1 MRKCSYK
8 YRILNKAYAILIV
21 LGLSFTISLAAY
33 SQNPD
38 HLTVIKPREIN
49 DVLINPGMGFMTF
62 QRFNGDELNEGAG
75 WTEGFPIEYQKFDG
89 DLKNKD
95 HPATTIAYW
104 RIYWKYLEPEMGKY
118 RWDMLDKA
126 LQVARSREQ
135 TLLLRIAPYGTGN
148 ERDVPDWYRQLV
160 GPGKKWKYSS
170 DVNGWMVDALDP
182 RYAEYFGG
190 MIRALGE
197 RYDGH
202 PDLEAV
208 DLSIVGAW
216 GEGAGSELLSKEAR
230 EALINAYT
238 ESFRRTPLI
247 ALLMDKETNMY
258 ADSQIPVGWRV
269 DCIGDL
275 GFWASEQNGWSH
287 MYDFY
292 PREIINCNIQD
303 DWKRSPVSFEICGTF
318 LNWRDVQKYGRNEVK
333 YIFDQSLKWHMS
345 SFNAKSSP
353 VPAEWQDLV
362 DDWLKKMGYRF
373 VLRRFTY
380 PEEVQKNNKLCFTTW
395 WENQGVAPSYKD
407 YTLAIRIKNS
417 SKEFVYLT
425 KANLKA
431 WLPGD
436 IVYDDAFFVPAD
448 FPSGNCDVQ
457 VAIVDKLR
465 HEPRINLAIEGKL
478 SDGWYQLG
486 SIKIL
491 DQTK

>member
-1 MRKCSYK
+1 MTKTSIIFRY
-8 YRILNKAYAILIV
+8 YPVAAILIFLLPCV
-21 LGLSFTISLAAY
+21 QGFP
-33 SQNPD
+33 QNPD
-38 HLTVIKPREIN
+38 HLTVIKPKEIN
-49 DVLINPGMGFMTF
+49 DVLLNPGMGFMTF

-75 WTEGFPIEYQKFDG
+75 WTEGFPIDYQNFDG
-89 DLKNKD
+89 NLTNKD

-104 RIYWKYLEPEMGKY
+104 RIYWKFLEPEMGKY

-126 LQVARSREQ
+126 LEVARTRGQ
-135 TLLLRIAPYGTGN
+135 ALLLRIAPYGTGD
-148 ERDVPDWYRQLV
+148 ERDVPAWYRKMV
-160 GPGKKWKYSS
+160 GPNKNWKYNSP
-170 DVNGWMVDALDP
+170 VNGWQVDPEDP

-190 MIRALGE
+190 MVRALGE

-216 GEGAGSELLSKEAR
+216 GEGAGSEMLSQQAR
-230 EALINAYT
+230 EALINSYT
-238 ESFRRTPLI
+238 ESFRKTPLI
-247 ALLMDKETNMY
+247 ALLMDKNTNMY

-275 GFWASEQNGWSH
+275 GFWASEQNGWTH

-318 LNWRDVQKYGRNEVK
+318 LNWRDKQKYGREQVK

-353 VPAEWQDLV
+353 VPPEWEDLV
-362 DDWLKKMGYRF
+362 NDWLKRMGYRF

-380 PEEVQKNNKLCFTTW
+380 PDAVQQNGRIPFTTW
-395 WENQGVAPSYKD
+395 WENKGVAPCYKD
-407 YTLAIRIKNS
+407 FTLAIRLRNGSREEVFVTDANIK
-417 SKEFVYLT
+417 E
-425 KANLKA
+425 

-436 IVYDDAFFVPAD
+436 IVYDNSIFVPAD
-448 FPSGNCDVQ
+448 FPPGDCDVQ
-457 VAIVDKLR
+457 VAIVDKMK
-465 HEPRINLAIEGKL
+465 HEPRVNLANEGRG

-486 SIKIL
+486 KINI
-491 DQTK
+491 TK

>member
-1 MRKCSYK
+1 MVKN
-8 YRILNKAYAILIV
+8 LFLLFFPIV
-21 LGLSFTISLAAY
+21 IVSSCLLPTDGF

-38 HLTVIKPREIN
+38 HLTVIKPVEIN
-49 DVLINPGMGFMTF
+49 DVITNPGMGFMTF
-62 QRFNGDELNEGAG
+62 QRFNGDDLNEGSG
-75 WTEGFPIEYQKFDG
+75 WTEGFPIDYQNFDG
-89 DLKNKD
+89 DLTNKD

-104 RIYWKYLEPEMGKY
+104 RIYWKFLEPEMGKY

-126 LQVARSREQ
+126 LEIARSRNQ
-135 TLLLRIAPYGTGN
+135 TLLLRIAPYGTGD
-148 ERDVPDWYRQLV
+148 ERDVPGWYRKIV
-160 GPGKKWKYSS
+160 GPNKTWKFNSP
-170 DVNGWMVDALDP
+170 VNGWMVDPEDP
-182 RYAEYFGG
+182 RYVEYFGG

-216 GEGAGSELLSKEAR
+216 GEGAGSDMLTETSRKG
-230 EALINAYT
+230 LIDAYT
-238 ESFRRTPLI
+238 DSFRKTPLI
-247 ALLMDKETNMY
+247 ALLMDKKTNMY

-292 PREIINCNIQD
+292 PREIINCNVQD
-303 DWKRSPVSFEICGTF
+303 DWKKSPLSFEICGTF
-318 LNWRDVQKYGRNEVK
+318 LSWRDEQKYNREQVK
-333 YIFDQSLKWHMS
+333 YIFDQSLKWHIT

-380 PEEVQKNNKLCFTTW
+380 PDTVQKSVKIPFTTW
-395 WENQGVAPSYKD
+395 WENKGVAPCYKD
-407 YTLAIRIKNS
+407 FTLAIRLKTS
-417 SKEFVYLT
+417 GRSALFVT
-425 KANLKA
+425 DANVRE

-436 IVYDDAFFVPAD
+436 IVYDNFFFIPAD
-448 FPSGNCDVQ
+448 FPVGTCDVQ
-457 VAIVDKLR
+457 IALVDKIK
-465 HEPRINLAIEGKL
+465 HEPRINLAIRGK
-478 SDGWYQLG
+478 SDDGWYQLG
-486 SIKIL
+486 KISIIK
-491 DQTK
+491 

>member
-1 MRKCSYK
+1 MPLLTR
-8 YRILNKAYAILIV
+8 A
-21 LGLSFTISLAAY
+21 
-33 SQNPD
+33 QNAD
-38 HLTVIKPREIN
+38 HLTVVKPVEIE

-62 QRFNGDELNEGAG
+62 QRFNGDELNEGSG

-89 DLKNKD
+89 DLTNKD

-104 RIYWKYLEPEMGKY
+104 RIYWKFLEPEMGTY

-126 LQVARSREQ
+126 LEMARSRGQ
-135 TLLLRIAPYGTGN
+135 TLLLRVAPYGTGKD
-148 ERDVPDWYRQLV
+148 RDVPSWYRNMV
-160 GPGKKWKYSS
+160 GSETKWKYASN
-170 DVNGWMVDALDP
+170 VNGWMVDAEDP

-216 GEGAGSELLSKEAR
+216 GEGAGSELLSKTAR
-230 EALINAYT
+230 EALVDSYT
-238 ESFRRTPLI
+238 DSFRKTPLI

-258 ADSQIPVGWRV
+258 ADSRIPVGWRV

-275 GFWASEQNGWSH
+275 GFWATEQNGWTH

-292 PREIINCNIQD
+292 PREIINCNVQD
-303 DWKRSPVSFEICGTF
+303 DWKKSPISFEICGTF
-318 LNWRDVQKYGRNEVK
+318 LNWRDVQKYGRKEVK

-353 VPAEWQDLV
+353 VPPEWKDLV

-380 PEEVQKNNKLCFTTW
+380 PDEVRKNGKLPFTTW
-395 WENQGVAPSYKD
+395 WENKGVAPCYKD
-407 YTLAIRIKNS
+407 FTLAVRLKHGDS
-417 SKEFVYLT
+417 EAVYLT
-425 KANLKA
+425 DANLKN

-436 IVYDDAFFVPAD
+436 IVCDGAFFVPHD
-448 FPSGNCDVQ
+448 FPSGDCDVQ
-457 VAIVDKLR
+457 VAIVDKIN
-465 HEPRINLAIEGKL
+465 HDPRIKLAIEGRL
-478 SDGWYQLG
+478 GDGWYQVG
-486 SIKIL
+486 KIKIAE
-491 DQTK
+491 